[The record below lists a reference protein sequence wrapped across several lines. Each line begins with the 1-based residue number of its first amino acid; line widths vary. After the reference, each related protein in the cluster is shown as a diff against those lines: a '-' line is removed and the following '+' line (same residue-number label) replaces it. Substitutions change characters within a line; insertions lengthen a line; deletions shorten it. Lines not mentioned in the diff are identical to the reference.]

1 MKNYL
6 YKFPLWALFIYIV
19 VCSCLAFQKIA
30 WGTGVWYRE
39 YSAKWG
45 VLFFS
50 YLIICACI
58 AVMSG
63 FLLWGKE
70 KVDPFLAKL
79 IVVREKLGS
88 FRWFLIVLIFLF
100 PVYFFQYTAWGLVF
114 NNINFRLLTWFFVVS
129 FLSFIATTGGDLFD
143 WKTLLVFV
151 LLTSSEFVIAI
162 PFMSVT
168 GSPFSLGWSEGNRM
182 WDYSILFGR
191 YLYDYPVD
199 KEIFVLLDVGRQFV
213 GGLPFIIPG
222 ISIEVE
228 RFWVAL
234 TIIIPYLMFG
244 FAAFLF
250 VRPNIK
256 VWLFGCA
263 WVLIFL
269 KQGPIHPPLILSAMS
284 VVLLWRRPLWL
295 ATPLIAI
302 TGYLTEESRFTWIFA
317 ACLWIVMLEM
327 AGATLD
333 NGKLSRQTWIRTIL
347 LGFSGFVGAQFG
359 QKVAGFFVGHADVN
373 PAASVGMVVSMVSTP
388 SEPLLWYRLL
398 PNGTYGVGVLV
409 GLLIA
414 TLPLIVL
421 LIYFLTTKGW
431 WQPNIWQGLAMAVPL
446 TAFLAVGLIVST
458 KIGGGGDLHNMDM
471 FLVTLVFIV
480 IIVLQK
486 GGTEWLARIDLF
498 PSWVKFFLL
507 LLFIIPGLQS
517 LSDMRPYDFGKDI
530 SWLMTLTDSPVGS
543 SLDMYPSREVSDQ
556 ALKIIQEQVDA
567 AISKGGEVLFL
578 DQRQLLTF
586 GYITDV
592 PLIPEYEKKVLM
604 TRALG
609 SNLDY
614 FEDFYHDL
622 EAHRFQLI
630 VSEPLRTPIK
640 DSSFEFGEEN
650 NAWVKW
656 VSIPVLCY
664 YEPQD
669 TLKEVNVQLL
679 VPKNDQLICLDV
691 YP

>member
-1 MKNYL
+1 
-6 YKFPLWALFIYIV
+6 
-19 VCSCLAFQKIA
+19 
-30 WGTGVWYRE
+30 
-39 YSAKWG
+39 
-45 VLFFS
+45 
-50 YLIICACI
+50 
-58 AVMSG
+58 
-63 FLLWGKE
+63 
-70 KVDPFLAKL
+70 
-79 IVVREKLGS
+79 
-88 FRWFLIVLIFLF
+88 
-100 PVYFFQYTAWGLVF
+100 
-114 NNINFRLLTWFFVVS
+114 
-129 FLSFIATTGGDLFD
+129 
-143 WKTLLVFV
+143 
-151 LLTSSEFVIAI
+151 
-162 PFMSVT
+162 
-168 GSPFSLGWSEGNRM
+168 M

-234 TIIIPYLMFG
+234 TGIIPYLMFG
-244 FAAFLF
+244 ISAFRF

-269 KQGPIHPPLILSAMS
+269 KQGPIHPPLIFSAMS

-295 ATPLIAI
+295 AIPLIAI

-317 ACLWIVMLEM
+317 TGLWITMLEM
-327 AGATLD
+327 AGSTLD

-347 LGFSGFVGAQFG
+347 LGSSGLVGAQFG
-359 QKVAGFFVGHADVN
+359 QKVAGFFVGHADVT

-398 PNGTYGVGVLV
+398 PNATYGVGVLV

-421 LIYFLTTKGW
+421 LIYLLTTKVW
-431 WQPNIWQGLAMAVPL
+431 WRPNIWQGLAMAVPL
-446 TAFLAVGLIVST
+446 VAFLAVGLIVST

-471 FLVTLVFIV
+471 FLVTLVLVV

-486 GGTEWLARIDLF
+486 GGTEWLARIDLY
-498 PSWVKFFLL
+498 PLWVKFILL
-507 LLFIIPGLQS
+507 LLFVIPGLQS
-517 LSDMRPYDFGKDI
+517 LNDMRPHDFGKDI
-530 SWLMTLTDSPVGS
+530 SWLVTLTDSPIGS
-543 SLDMYPSREVSDQ
+543 SLDMYPSREISTQ
-556 ALKIIQEQVDA
+556 ALKIIQEQVNM

-586 GYITDV
+586 GYIKDV
-592 PLIPEYEKKVLM
+592 PLVPEYEKKVLM

-609 SNLDY
+609 SQLNY
-614 FEDFYHDL
+614 FEGFYHDL
-622 EAHRFQLI
+622 ETHRFQLI

-669 TLKEVNVQLL
+669 TLKEVGVQLL
-679 VPKNDQLICLDV
+679 VPKNGQVVCPDV
-691 YP
+691 FP